1 MFKTGCKV
9 FHTHNLKP
17 VEFTYLL
24 SYFQDGG
31 VVITEG
37 APINRETLLHK
48 FVELFLITLSTTVK
62 SFTFVVSNK
71 FVENPTTIQ
80 RAGIPT
86 RRHSPGFDAGALTP
100 NKGTLIYEQKTVRIH
115 LTYPTLGRGLFC

>member
-1 MFKTGCKV
+1 M
-9 FHTHNLKP
+9 
-17 VEFTYLL
+17 
-24 SYFQDGG
+24 
-31 VVITEG
+31 
-37 APINRETLLHK
+37 
-48 FVELFLITLSTTVK
+48 ITLSTTVK

-100 NKGTLIYEQKTVRIH
+100 NKGIWKHAKSCVFNPSILIGLLNLDIDTLPAMRAVDRKSVF
-115 LTYPTLGRGLFC
+115 LGLLE

>member
-62 SFTFVVSNK
+62 SFTLVVSRKLAQNI
-71 FVENPTTIQ
+71 TTIQ
-80 RAGIPT
+80 RAGIPAL
-86 RRHSPGFDAGALTP
+86 RHSPGFDAGALTP
-100 NKGTLIYEQKTVRIH
+100 NKGIWKHAESCVLKRMTVPHCPTVPH
-115 LTYPTLGRGLFC
+115 L